1 MPSSVTVDENL
12 RRKIKKLA
20 AEFDTTQG
28 DIISRA
34 IGLFEKEI
42 GVTGYSP
49 NPKAREIIQKAV
61 DKRKDL
67 QWRKTIRDALKT
79 PGPLIEDMRI
89 SNWGEIPADKSGQ

>member
-12 RRKIKKLA
+12 RKKIKKLA
-20 AEFDTTQG
+20 AELDTTQG

-42 GVTGYSP
+42 GVKGYSP
-49 NPKAREIIQKAV
+49 NPKAREIIKKAV
-61 DKRKDL
+61 NQRKNL
-67 QWRKTIRDALKT
+67 QWRKTIRKALKT

-89 SNWGEIPADKSGQ
+89 SNWGEIPAD